1 VKRRMTTTEHAPA
14 PSEDTTHERGPVRT
28 CVGCRTRAP
37 KEELLRLVPA
47 PDGAPGPELVV
58 DLLGKLPGR
67 GISLHPRRPCLEAA
81 VKRGGIAHA
90 LRRAPRSDASSL
102 ARAIADRLSQR
113 ALAIVTAARGAR
125 AVVLGTEAV
134 REALAGGDLA
144 LLLVASDA
152 EGRRDELIAQTQRA
166 GREAIVLTT
175 GETQTKAEL
184 GKMFGR
190 DELAV
195 IGVTDPR
202 IAEQVTQ
209 ALTTAL
215 DLLAPTRTEA
225 R

>member
-1 VKRRMTTTEHAPA
+1 MTTTEYAPA
-14 PSEDTTHERGPVRT
+14 SSEDTSHERGPVRT

-37 KEELLRLVPA
+37 KEELVRLVPA
-47 PDGAPGPELVV
+47 PDGDPGPELVV

-67 GISLHPRRPCLEAA
+67 GISVHPRRTCVEGA

-90 LRRAPRSDASSL
+90 LRRAPRSNASAL
-102 ARAIADRLSQR
+102 ANAIADRLSQR
-113 ALAIVTAARGAR
+113 ALSIVVAARGAR

-134 REALAGGDLA
+134 REALAGGELA
-144 LLLVASDA
+144 LLLLASDA
-152 EGRRDELIAQTQRA
+152 EGRRDELIAQTERA
-166 GREAIVLTT
+166 GRGAIVITT
-175 GETQTKAEL
+175 GDTQTKAEL

-215 DLLAPTRTEA
+215 DLLAPARTEA